1 MTMDEGVSGVDADT
15 KRWEPVNLDA
25 EELAG
30 AFRGLAIEAH
40 RTLNRPEARSGELVE
55 LRHRLRGLLRVVRGS
70 RLTAIERWL
79 WSAHRAVD
87 ARLLSG
93 LVGELEPTV
102 S

>member
-1 MTMDEGVSGVDADT
+1 MDEGVLGGDADRR
-15 KRWEPVNLDA
+15 RWEPANLDA
-25 EELAG
+25 EELA
-30 AFRGLAIEAH
+30 REIRRLAIDAH

-55 LRHRLRGLLRVVRGS
+55 LRHRLRGLLRVVQGS
-70 RLTAIERWL
+70 RLTAIELWL

-93 LVGELEPTV
+93 LVGEPEPTV